1 MGGRGA
7 NSSSSLG
14 KISDSE
20 LQSRLD
26 NKTRENREIYSRG
39 EATLR
44 NNGYIEYRVIN
55 GNNQMFITEKG
66 KKSKEAQN
74 TIRKI
79 EKSQSELE
87 KLQNERR
94 RRNLIKRRMAEKNWR
109 PF

>member
-7 NSSSSLG
+7 SASSSLG
-14 KISDSE
+14 KISDRE

-66 KKSKEAQN
+66 ANSKEAQD
-74 TIRKI
+74 TIRRI
-79 EKSQSELE
+79 EKSQNELE

-94 RRNLIKRRMAEKNWR
+94 RRNLIKRRMAEKNR
-109 PF
+109 LPF